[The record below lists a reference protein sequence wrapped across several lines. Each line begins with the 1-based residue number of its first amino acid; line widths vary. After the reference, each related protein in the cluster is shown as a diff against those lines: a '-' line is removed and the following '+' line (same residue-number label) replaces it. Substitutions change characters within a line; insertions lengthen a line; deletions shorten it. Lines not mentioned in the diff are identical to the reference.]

1 LKNELGRELEASV
14 KLEQEIK
21 QRQEYDKEMEESRD
35 LRIKSWHKFSTK
47 IGKKKKKKV
56 LPGAI

>member
-1 LKNELGRELEASV
+1 MEASV

-21 QRQEYDKEMEESRD
+21 QKQEYEKEMEESRD

-47 IGKKKKKKV
+47 VGKKKKKKV